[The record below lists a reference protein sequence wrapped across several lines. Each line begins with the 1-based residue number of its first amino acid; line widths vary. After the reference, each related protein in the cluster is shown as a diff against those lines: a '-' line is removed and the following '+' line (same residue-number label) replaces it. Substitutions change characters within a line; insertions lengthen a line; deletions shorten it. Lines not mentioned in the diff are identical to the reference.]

1 MASIFL
7 SYDRED
13 AALARPIAAVLERT
27 GHSVWWDRRIK
38 GGGEFDAE
46 IEQALSAADSIVVL
60 WSERS
65 VKSAWVRDEAAV
77 GRDTRRLVPATLDGT
92 PPPLGFRQFQTVDL
106 SKWKGRS
113 NAPEIRDLLEAVSEQ
128 PREKDAAPRLP
139 PPRGRSRFD
148 FPRRWV
154 IPAIAVLIVAA
165 LAGGWWR
172 SSRSEA
178 HVPVVAI
185 EAASD
190 TQESREAARQLTV
203 ELAQLQSAQSNSFQL
218 ISSGHA
224 DVRLQVASA
233 DSSAGLRRN
242 LSVLSGSNNSIL
254 WSTSLKAAPDQ
265 GDALSRQL
273 TLTGERVLSCA
284 LDALADRKD
293 RIDASTLKLYL
304 GGCSRLQDVYGNDQ
318 YQPDIEAI
326 FEQVVASAPYFTGA
340 WAKLL
345 QSEAE
350 IVAQPDAPAP
360 LVSKLGKHIAAVE
373 ALGVNMGEIY
383 VAKAAL
389 LPPDDFL
396 GKLALYNRGVE
407 ADAGNPLVYQ
417 VRSYEL
423 QRVGRMNDM
432 VADAARAMQLDP
444 LSPALAEYYASAL
457 AYAGDTE
464 AGYTQLR
471 KAEANWPG
479 APNLRTARWRL
490 DLRFGDPKEA
500 LAMYRS
506 GIGSVVADRAM
517 APFLEARIDP
527 TPANIEKAINAER
540 VEYAGEPR
548 YVAGLLQVLGQ
559 FGRKDEAIGV
569 MLHYTRPDAAG
580 YNADVLFR
588 PAMRDIWR
596 DPRSIAAA
604 AHLRLLTYWWK
615 SGHWPDFCGDPTLPY
630 DCKKEAAKYHV

>member
-1 MASIFL
+1 
-7 SYDRED
+7 
-13 AALARPIAAVLERT
+13 
-27 GHSVWWDRRIK
+27 VWWDRRIK
-38 GGGEFDAE
+38 GGGEFGAE
-46 IEQALSAADSIVVL
+46 IEEALNAADKIIVL

-65 VKSAWVRDEAAV
+65 IKSAWVRDEAGV

-92 PPPLGFRQFQTVDL
+92 PAPIGFRQFQTVDL

-113 NAPEIRDLLEAVSEQ
+113 AAREIRELLEAVG
-128 PREKDAAPRLP
+128 EKACETDAAPRLKA
-139 PPRGRSRFD
+139 SSNRFTFD
-148 FPRRWV
+148 LRERWF
-154 IPAIAVLIVAA
+154 ILAIGVLIVAA
-165 LAGGWWR
+165 LAAGWWWW
-172 SSRSEA
+172 SSRNELR
-178 HVPVVAI
+178 VPVVAI
-185 EAASD
+185 EPASD
-190 TQESREAARQLTV
+190 VPGSRDAARELTG

-218 ISSGHA
+218 ISNGPA
-224 DVRLQVASA
+224 DLRLQVASA
-233 DSSAGLRRN
+233 DSSTRLQRS
-242 LSVLSGSNNSIL
+242 LSVLSGSNKSIL
-254 WSTSLKAAPDQ
+254 WSTSLAAPPSQ
-265 GDALSRQL
+265 SDALSRQL
-273 TLTGERVLSCA
+273 TLTGERVLGCA
-284 LDALADRKD
+284 LEALADGKD
-293 RIDASTLKLYL
+293 RIDTSTLKLYL
-304 GGCSRLQDVYGNDQ
+304 GGCSRLQDVYGNDE
-318 YQPDIEAI
+318 YHPDIEAI
-326 FEQVVASAPYFTGA
+326 FEQVVASAPHFAGA

-350 IVAQPDAPAP
+350 VVAQPDPPAAVV
-360 LVSKLGKHIAAVE
+360 LKLRKHVAAVE
-373 ALGVNMGEIY
+373 ALGADIGEIY
-383 VAKAAL
+383 VARAAL
-389 LPPDDFL
+389 LPASDFL
-396 GKLALYNRGVE
+396 GKLALDNQGVQ

-432 VADAARAMQLDP
+432 VADAGNAMRLDP

-506 GIGSVVADRAM
+506 GIGSVVGDRAM
-517 APFLEARIDP
+517 EPFMEARIDP
-527 TPANIEKAINAER
+527 TPANIQEAINAER

-548 YVAGLLQVLGQ
+548 YIAGLLQVLGQ
-559 FGRKDEAIGV
+559 FGRTDEAINV
-569 MLHYTRPDAAG
+569 MLHYSRPDATG

-588 PAMRDIWR
+588 PAMHEIWR

-604 AHLRLLTYWWK
+604 AHMGLLTYWLK

-630 DCKKEAAKYHV
+630 DCKKEAAKYHI